1 MIAQWPKETLSLAE
15 LMSYIAFSVRADS
28 TGKLRNDDKARRSDV
43 KGDCH
48 HHFSNSFSPTQVLA
62 VTHLLGS
69 HVTRQPPLHPFCLPL
84 LVKAS
89 TSRTASS
96 KEGALAFYAT
106 SKGSFQCLSTPLNMY
121 IIELLHFLLWKFS
134 HTSMHFIKIA
144 NFKVFK

>member
-15 LMSYIAFSVRADS
+15 LMSYIAFGVRADS
-28 TGKLRNDDKARRSDV
+28 TDKLRNDDKDTRSDV

-48 HHFSNSFSPTQVLA
+48 HHVSNSFSPTQVLA

-96 KEGALAFYAT
+96 KEGALAFCAT
-106 SKGSFQCLSTPLNMY
+106 SKGSFQCLNTLLNMN
-121 IIELLHFLLWKFS
+121 ITELLHLLSWNFL
-134 HTSMHFIKIA
+134 HTIMHVI
-144 NFKVFK
+144 